1 MQLKI
6 TKPIAQLQQDAIN
19 SVNTMAGDK
28 ILSSYPMYKQVNLA
42 ARYAA
47 LDKMSEEAVY
57 IESVWQWIESIRA
70 LSNIACVQIRQTND
84 MKTIRIISDNYET
97 TLASYPIPQ

>member
-6 TKPIAQLQQDAIN
+6 TKPIHELQQDAIARVN
-19 SVNTMAGDK
+19 SLAGDV
-28 ILSSYPMYKQVNLA
+28 ITQSYPMHKQVNLA

-47 LDKMSEEAVY
+47 IEPSDPEAVF
-57 IESVWQWIESIRA
+57 IKSMWLWIANIRNC
-70 LSNIACVQIRQTND
+70 SNEVCVQIRLATN
-84 MKTIRIISDNYET
+84 MKTIRTIIDSYET